1 MTSTYTSNKTTTP
14 PSNEEVNT
22 LKVKDYADSLTKIS
36 NSLHVLEHALPL
48 TRVQEI
54 EDSFKDLAEGVHALR
69 VFLLV
74 RGFDV

>member
-1 MTSTYTSNKTTTP
+1 MTVKTTTP
-14 PSNEEVNT
+14 PTNEEVNT
-22 LKVKDYADSLTKIS
+22 LKVKDYGDSITKIA

-48 TRVQEI
+48 TRITEI
-54 EDSFKDLAEGVHALR
+54 ETSFKELADGVHALR